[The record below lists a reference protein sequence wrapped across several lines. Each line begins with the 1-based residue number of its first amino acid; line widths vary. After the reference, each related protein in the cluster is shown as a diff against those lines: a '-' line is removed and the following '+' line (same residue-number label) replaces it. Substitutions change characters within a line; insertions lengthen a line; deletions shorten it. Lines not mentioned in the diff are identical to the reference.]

1 MNNKPSLSID
11 FTSQAEFDLLP
22 SLQFSQSLSGAVET
36 SYSLM
41 NSPQE
46 HTSICLLNKKRK
58 SSLHEFSKHSKHSH
72 ESPVDKTITQY
83 FKQIKNLN
91 QVELLKHNDL
101 SKEILSKEQRNDFLE
116 EIINKTNKI
125 NHNGLRKLSNKTI
138 DIVSKLATKSTSN
151 FEFKLCDTTLNV
163 IQSVKKRML
172 EGKMANKFDDDKD
185 LLKGPSLRDKYEEL
199 LRRELLLPYKFKDCF
214 NKMILLDEAI
224 DHLKNTR
231 KYRTITSIQQYIK
244 STHKKEFKLDDFQR
258 ILFVGPHLYIYKW
271 EKLQNDHEL
280 IIDIPSNIS
289 QRLNSFYDSN
299 TNFQSLQTT
308 QYVSLEHCLSH
319 ELKEKRQGI
328 FKECL
333 INLTLDHHTKF
344 IKERKIN
351 TKLNPIKHKT
361 WHHEF
366 DVHNCPEINKFPLQ
380 QKPKKIAKIF

>member
-1 MNNKPSLSID
+1 MNSEPSQPIN

-22 SLQFSQSLSGAVET
+22 TLQFSQSLSGVVET

-41 NSPQE
+41 NSPQG
-46 HTSICLLNKKRK
+46 HSNICLLNKKRK
-58 SSLHEFSKHSKHSH
+58 SSLHEFSKNSKHSQ
-72 ESPVDKTITQY
+72 ESPVDKTITQF
-83 FKQIKNLN
+83 FKQKKNLN

-101 SKEILSKEQRNDFLE
+101 SKEILSKEQKNDFLE

-125 NHNGLRKLSNKTI
+125 NQNGHNKLSNKTI
-138 DIVSKLATKSTSN
+138 DIISKLATKPTSN
-151 FEFKLCDTTLNV
+151 FEIKLCDSTLNV
-163 IQSVKKRML
+163 IQSVKKRMV
-172 EGKMANKFDDDKD
+172 EGKKANKFDDDKD
-185 LLKGPSLRDKYEEL
+185 VLKGPSLRDKYEEL
-199 LRRELLLPYKFKDCF
+199 LTRELLLPFKYKDCLY
-214 NKMILLDEAI
+214 KMILLDEAI
-224 DHLKNTR
+224 DHLKNSR

-244 STHKKEFKLDDFQR
+244 STHKKEFKLEDFQR

-289 QRLNSFYDSN
+289 QRLNSVYDSN

-308 QYVSLEHCLSH
+308 QHISLEHSLSH
-319 ELKEKRQGI
+319 ELKEKREGI

-333 INLTLDHHTKF
+333 INLTLDHHTRF
-344 IKERKIN
+344 LKERKIN

-366 DVHNCPEINKFPLQ
+366 DVHNCPEISRFPLQ